1 MNSITKSLHTNLCGK
16 LRPWILMISRF
27 QVLEKV
33 ANGKIIIEAEC
44 TPSSKF
50 DFIRTL
56 VRGGQKEFVGS
67 LRFYLKDY
75 NNLRNVEFCVINPVA
90 SDECM

>member
-1 MNSITKSLHTNLCGK
+1 MSYDDITHD
-16 LRPWILMISRF
+16 

-33 ANGKIIIEAEC
+33 ANDKIKIKAEC

-90 SDECM
+90 SNGCM